1 MSDCCEIFLH
11 SQSPE
16 GCICQLKALL
26 NVLADIW
33 KYLKDECF
41 PPPKKLFLFLSCFL
55 LLSCACESPNLTLF
69 YLNNSFFMMA
79 LRDSNALQSKKAPA
93 NRKRLQKHT
102 QTKVGSWI
110 KHNGNFTNIS
120 QKARNAKNDTEMCL
134 KKRGRFISLVK
145 EKKMQDKVFFNRIMH
160 NLISAGAGSTLR
172 LMSPEVWMFTLH

>member
-1 MSDCCEIFLH
+1 MYLSAQSIVKCFSWYMEIF
-11 SQSPE
+11 
-16 GCICQLKALL
+16 KRW
-26 NVLADIW
+26 V
-33 KYLKDECF
+33 F

-69 YLNNSFFMMA
+69 YLNSSFFMMA

-172 LMSPEVWMFTLH
+172 LTSPEVWMFTLH

>member
-1 MSDCCEIFLH
+1 MYLSA
-11 SQSPE
+11 QSIAE
-16 GCICQLKALL
+16 L

-41 PPPKKLFLFLSCFL
+41 PPQKTFLFMSCFL

-102 QTKVGSWI
+102 QTE
-110 KHNGNFTNIS
+110 
-120 QKARNAKNDTEMCL
+120 AE
-134 KKRGRFISLVK
+134 
-145 EKKMQDKVFFNRIMH
+145 
-160 NLISAGAGSTLR
+160 
-172 LMSPEVWMFTLH
+172 